1 MPLISHEPSK
11 GAVTMQA
18 AAVEATQISG
28 VVPILV
34 TPFTADGEVDGEQV
48 DRQIDF
54 LASTGIGWVGLGFGS
69 EVPRLDAEEL
79 SALMTRV
86 VQRSAGRLAVVGNAE
101 MTGVRSGVSAVRR
114 VAAAGADAAMLR
126 PSGLAGLPQDT
137 LFAAI
142 AQVARESAFPVV
154 VQDAPQNTFVELSAA
169 TLARL
174 LREVP
179 EVVAVKVEPPA
190 PAPKISQVV
199 RELDGAPGVLI
210 GGLGGAEWLHELER
224 GATAT
229 MPGPAMPEIFAG
241 IARRHAAGDRAA
253 AIALVS
259 RVLPLVVLGN
269 RGMDTFLTI
278 QKHVLTRRG
287 VLTGTTLREPHAH
300 IEDRLLDE
308 VDELL
313 EALDLLALCAD
324 LASETT

>member
-1 MPLISHEPSK
+1 
-11 GAVTMQA
+11 
-18 AAVEATQISG
+18 

-34 TPFTADGEVDGEQV
+34 TPFTPEGEVDYPQMRQQV
-48 DRQIDF
+48 DF
-54 LASTGIGWVGLGFGS
+54 LASTSGVSWVGFGFGS
-69 EVPRLDAEEL
+69 EVPRLDADEL
-79 SALMTRV
+79 SQLMSAV
-86 VQRSAGRLAVVGNAE
+86 VAQSAGRVGVIGNAE
-101 MTGVRSGVSAVRR
+101 MSSVRSGVSAVRR

-126 PSGLAGLPQDT
+126 PSGLAGLSQDT

-142 AQVARESAFPVV
+142 SEVAREAGVPVV
-154 VQDAPQNTFVELSAA
+154 VQDAPQNTLVELTAG

-199 RELDGAPGVLI
+199 RQLDGAPGVII

-229 MPGPAMPEIFAG
+229 MPGPALPEVFAG
-241 IARRHAAGDRAA
+241 IARRHSDGDRAA

-287 VLTGTTLREPHAH
+287 VLTGTTLREPHAV
-300 IEDRLLDE
+300 IEGRLLDE
-308 VDELL
+308 ADELL
-313 EALDLLALCAD
+313 EALDLLALCD
-324 LASETT
+324 SLGKETT